1 MMNLPFDETRRK
13 MMRGEGDVQV
23 CEAMCGIKVAATN
36 SCWQCKCLKLL
47 KSMYKKLVTYK
58 S

>member
-36 SCWQCKCLKLL
+36 SC
-47 KSMYKKLVTYK
+47 
-58 S
+58 